1 MTLKQIIAEERGKLE
16 KEFPDIFHLPE
27 GGMSVWLEESY
38 TTQMSDFLVASNKRV
53 LEAQAKE
60 LVERVEKEKT
70 RYVNE
75 RVDFVVQTTRY
86 IQGLTRAQDIIR
98 TSLNE

>member
-1 MTLKQIIAEERGKLE
+1 MTLKQIIAEERSEFLDWSLPNKNRNYPSMLE
-16 KEFPDIFHLPE
+16 LAD
-27 GGMSVWLEESY
+27 WLSAHD
-38 TTQMSDFLVASNKRV
+38 SRL

-60 LVERVEKEKT
+60 LVERVEKEKS
-70 RYVNE
+70 YVINE

-86 IQGLTRAQDIIR
+86 AQGLTRAQDIIR